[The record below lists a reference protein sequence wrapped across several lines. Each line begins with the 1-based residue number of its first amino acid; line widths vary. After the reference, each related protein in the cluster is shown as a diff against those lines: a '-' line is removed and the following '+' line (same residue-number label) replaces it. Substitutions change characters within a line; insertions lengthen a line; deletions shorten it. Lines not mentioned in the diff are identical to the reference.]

1 MNAIESSVGLGG
13 INRKNDVTIVQQL
26 LRNSGFPYLRVDG
39 ICGRNTKRAIIAY
52 QKYFHFSP
60 YGIIEPG
67 GKTIENL
74 TSTSHTDSLPNPHGA
89 TGINPRGERKR
100 ASLMSPSSQCIY
112 LMKQY
117 EKLKTKPYDD
127 QTGRETTFW
136 KVGATIGYGHLI
148 SENEFERYKQ
158 GIALSEAD
166 TLFAQDISR
175 FILAV
180 RNFVKVDITQN
191 EFDALVMLSF
201 NIGIKDRQR
210 HRGLYYSTVLKI
222 INGESSENID
232 NAWMRYTIS
241 QGHQMRGLVN
251 RRRSELNVYHKGN
264 YIKL

>member
-26 LRNSGFPYLRVDG
+26 LKNSGFPYLRVDG

-112 LMKQY
+112 FCDWHHICSDSAYLDHA
-117 EKLKTKPYDD
+117 TRVSA
-127 QTGRETTFW
+127 GRL
-136 KVGATIGYGHLI
+136 GARRFHPFSREQSRCGTIP
-148 SENEFERYKQ
+148 RK
-158 GIALSEAD
+158 
-166 TLFAQDISR
+166 
-175 FILAV
+175 
-180 RNFVKVDITQN
+180 
-191 EFDALVMLSF
+191 
-201 NIGIKDRQR
+201 
-210 HRGLYYSTVLKI
+210 
-222 INGESSENID
+222 
-232 NAWMRYTIS
+232 
-241 QGHQMRGLVN
+241 
-251 RRRSELNVYHKGN
+251 
-264 YIKL
+264 